1 MNLCEC
7 ELRSC
12 VTCCRSAL
20 GLPAATAHCRLA
32 RGHHQQAQIATT
44 NRHKSPP
51 PTGTNRHYRAPQTRL
66 LIVMTWPRPT
76 NHPPTNNTNMIQH
89 SNQPHTHFRAVGTY
103 SSISTIPQPSSS
115 DTVVMTTRAPL
126 HYQRQIKS
134 NFTLHPRSCDPSLR
148 PVVREQYLLALP
160 DGRACLYRKGV
171 EAASFHQ

>member
-1 MNLCEC
+1 VNVNFEACNL
-7 ELRSC
+7 LPFRTGT
-12 VTCCRSAL
+12 TCSHRP
-20 GLPAATAHCRLA
+20 LPPGPRPPPTGTNR
-32 RGHHQQAQIATT
+32 HHQQAQIATT

-76 NHPPTNNTNMIQH
+76 NHPLTNNANMIQH

-134 NFTLHPRSCDPSLR
+134 NFILHPRSCDPSLR
-148 PVVREQYLLALP
+148 PVVRE
-160 DGRACLYRKGV
+160 
-171 EAASFHQ
+171 